1 MTTIFGLVSIYVGGY
16 TTQFSV
22 ASNEGEEKGKTGR
35 LRALKTAAKG
45 RKNRPASVYPRG
57 VSVFDTRHRRGT
69 LII

>member
-1 MTTIFGLVSIYVGGY
+1 MYVGGY

-45 RKNRPASVYPRG
+45 RKNRPAKSVYPRG
-57 VSVFDTRHRRGT
+57 VSVLFDTRHRRGT